1 MSELIERGGVPEGY
15 TVEVFD
21 GSVVMTPRTPERD
34 WIVSD
39 VRDAVKASGIA
50 RERVFGDV
58 LITFPGENDAAPDL
72 TIVDVGAERRKNS
85 YSCLDVLAVVE
96 GSSEPEDEKDYV
108 RNVQKYGRF
117 GIDFYPVADPFK
129 AMVTVMSEPYG
140 SGYGRT
146 AEIPY
151 GQPVSF
157 TLVTGERIEIDT
169 ATFRRRALGQG

>member
-1 MSELIERGGVPEGY
+1 M
-15 TVEVFD
+15 FD
-21 GSVVMTPRTPERD
+21 GRVIMTPRTPEQD
-34 WIVSD
+34 WTVSD

-58 LITFPGENDAAPDL
+58 LITLPGDNDAAPDL
-72 TIVDVGAERRKNS
+72 SIVDVGAERRRNS

-96 GSSEPEDEKDYV
+96 VPSEPEDEKDYV
-108 RNVQKYGRF
+108 RNVRKYGRF
-117 GIDFYPVADPFK
+117 GIDFYLVADPFK
-129 AMVTVMSEPYG
+129 ATVTVMPEPHG

-157 TLVTGERIEIDT
+157 TLASGERIEIDT
-169 ATFRRRALGQG
+169 ATFPTRTAGES